1 MNKRLLI
8 ALLLPLLLGC
18 CTQNQLIL
26 DPFYDGESL
35 MILDEQD
42 IAEFE
47 ALMSDIA
54 TPENEYKR
62 KTKSRD
68 FFDSQDILSSVQ
80 DTQPTLGICR
90 SGEKEYYYH
99 IERDPRGTYISDLNL
114 GVTDYV
120 ISQEKF
126 DQIQEFIRLHTPA
139 PAEEEAP
146 EDGEAEGEEKSA
158 EESEDD
164 AAPEEEAAEEESE
177 TEE

>member
-1 MNKRLLI
+1 MNNRLLI
-8 ALLLPLLLGC
+8 TLMLPLLLGC

-54 TPENEYKR
+54 TPENEYKS
-62 KTKSRD
+62 KTKSKN

-99 IERDPRGTYISDLNL
+99 IEQDPRGTYISDLNL

-120 ISQEKF
+120 ISQEKY

-139 PAEEEAP
+139 PAEEET
-146 EDGEAEGEEKSA
+146 GETESTEAGEET
-158 EESEDD
+158 
-164 AAPEEEAAEEESE
+164 PEEESE